1 MHIRPLL
8 HRRYLREHPPDIQER
23 LDVAPQHNGGKALA
37 DDGQRGEAAAHLAD
51 ADEHLGDVARERLGE
66 VVRLRDEGVDDVDL
80 GGETAEEE
88 VAVRGVGVGFDI

>member
-1 MHIRPLL
+1 MHINALL
-8 HRRYLREHPPDIQER
+8 HRRDLRIQLARVQER
-23 LDVAPQHNGGKALA
+23 VDVAPAQNCCKALA
-37 DDGQRGEAAAHLAD
+37 ERRHRADRAAHLAD